1 VSDERRETQ
10 VTTEEEEEDEEEK
23 IVVFE
28 RLFSNLNQSTLKR
41 ESGTKT
47 VTILHVN
54 TQIWIEIFGF

>member
-41 ESGTKT
+41 ESGSLSSAIFLVAGTT
-47 VTILHVN
+47 VSVST
-54 TQIWIEIFGF
+54 FS